1 MERREG
7 SLRNHHQE
15 LGFPDPLRPNDAH
28 SGLTTHVRADTLG
41 GTHTG
46 RFRTASRSDYGDL
59 LPSPRGRDDGG
70 TTQHSMGVGAVRM
83 ATSAASRGAVGA
95 MVMVYGSAEVCA
107 RTQCGL
113 VFMPGNPP
121 KDR

>member
-1 MERREG
+1 MAGREG
-7 SLRNHHQE
+7 NLRTYHQE
-15 LGFPDPLRPNDAH
+15 LGFPNPLRPHDSH

-46 RFRTASRSDYGDL
+46 RFRAGSRSDYADL
-59 LPSPRGRDDGG
+59 MPSPRGRGDGG
-70 TTQHSMGVGAVRM
+70 TTQHSMGVGAVRV
-83 ATSAASRGAVGA
+83 ASSAASRGAVGA

-113 VFMPGNPP
+113 VFMPGTPP